1 MDLGQVVADR
11 FEIAERA
18 GVGGMGVVYRAHDRA
33 ADTTI
38 ALKILRSADAARFV
52 REGEVLAKLTHPGIV
67 KYVAA
72 GRLSSG
78 ELYLAMEWLDGETLA
93 QRFGRAGLNV
103 EETVT
108 LGMRLA
114 EALGFAHARGV
125 IHRDIKPSNIF
136 LPDRD
141 IAAAKI
147 LDFGIARFRN
157 VRSEITRTG
166 VMIGTPGY
174 MSPEQARGDR
184 QIDPRADVF
193 SFGCVLYKCLTGQN
207 AFRGTDPLA
216 VMAKILVEPPPRPS
230 AAGVV
235 VPDALED
242 LIVRMLAKDP
252 AGRPADGAAVH
263 AELSAVQRSLSA
275 VEAPPSKRR
284 SSLLESEMRLCAVVM
299 AAHVLPTDS
308 SAAQDSAVD
317 IKDIGT
323 LRYDTKQP
331 PLQRPDE
338 AAASGDEAGDDEG
351 AGDPDQAMTRIRPDG
366 LHTRLS
372 AAVSSHGGQLEP
384 LAEGSLVAT
393 FLASASATDLAARAA
408 RCALAMRAVVP
419 DSAMSLATGRGTLA
433 ERFPLGEIID
443 RAAAMLRNRP
453 RRVPATPRGQ
463 TVPMGAQGAQRTP
476 VRVDEVTAGL
486 LDTRFELSGDQAGLL
501 LLGERDHVEAA
512 RTLLGRPTPCVGRE
526 RELGVVVGLF
536 DEAVAEPGA
545 RVALVT
551 AEAGIGKSRFAH
563 EAVQKIRSGGR
574 SCEVWM
580 GRGDPMTAGSP
591 FAMIAPPL
599 RRAAGILDNEP
610 LVVKQRK
617 LRARVGRHVPA
628 SELQRVT
635 EFLGELLQIP
645 FPDDASVQ
653 LRAARQE
660 AVLMGDQMRRAWED
674 FVAAECAASP
684 VLFVLEDLHWGD
696 LPSVE
701 LIDHILRNLHDRP
714 FVVFALARPEIDEV
728 FPNLWADRM
737 IHAFRLGPLSRRGCE
752 KLVREMLGA
761 HTPDAVVARLV
772 ERSAGN
778 AFYLEELIRATADG
792 KGESLPETVLAMV
805 QARLEG
811 LRPEAR
817 RVLRAGSVFGQ
828 TFSMGG
834 AKALLGG
841 AERDEE
847 IQAELT
853 HLVEREIIV
862 PREGRFQG
870 DRGYSFRHALTREAA
885 YAMLTDADKKMSHKM
900 AASFLTKAGE
910 TDGMVLAEHF
920 ERGGDAS
927 SAVGWYKRAA
937 EQALEGND
945 LAGAVSRAER
955 GVALG
960 ATGETLGALRHI
972 QAEAHNWRGVYAAG
986 ERAGLE
992 AMQLVTRG
1000 SATWYA
1006 TAGEVGVA
1014 QSRLGH
1020 SDGLDALGEELAA
1033 MMPEPRAATM
1043 HAIACARIAARLMPA
1058 GQRTLTEKLLYAI
1071 DPIIQIAS
1079 DADPLIKAWG
1089 HRARASYVAFLGDAG
1104 AHIEQLRLSLEAF
1117 EKIGDLRRACAQRM
1131 NLGHGYLLVG
1141 AYTEAETAL
1150 REALA
1155 TAQRMGLLNLAA
1167 VARHNLGLARA
1178 YQGALDEARALEAE
1192 AMRELGAQGDRR
1204 QETISQIYLATIR
1217 LFEGDLDGA
1226 EQAARA
1232 AVRGASAPTSK
1243 CFALATLARA
1253 YLARI
1258 STPPHGQRAANEG
1271 DVREALIAAHDAKR
1285 LLDATGGVEE
1295 GEALARVVY
1304 AEALAHA
1311 GDHDAARAAI
1321 KEAIDRLRVRASWLR
1336 DPEMRRTF
1344 MERVPENAR
1353 TMELS
1358 RLWLG

>member
-18 GVGGMGVVYRAHDRA
+18 GAGGMGVVYRARDRA
-33 ADTTI
+33 SDITI

-52 REGEVLAKLTHPGIV
+52 REGEVLAKLTHPAIV

-72 GRLSSG
+72 GRLGSG
-78 ELYLAMEWLDGETLA
+78 ELYLAMEWLEGETLA
-93 QRFGRAGLNV
+93 QRFGRAGLSI
-103 EETVT
+103 EESVT
-108 LGMRLA
+108 LGLRIAEGLA
-114 EALGFAHARGV
+114 FAHARGV

-136 LPDRD
+136 LPGLSLE
-141 IAAAKI
+141 AAKI

-157 VRSEITRTG
+157 VHSEITRTG

-193 SFGCVLYKCLTGQN
+193 SLGCVLYKCLTGQN
-207 AFRGTDPLA
+207 AYRGTDPLA
-216 VMAKILVEPPPRPS
+216 VMAKILVEPPPKPS
-230 AAGVV
+230 AAGVS
-235 VPDALED
+235 VPDALES

-252 AGRPADGAAVH
+252 AARPADGG
-263 AELSAVQRSLSA
+263 AVQAALEEVERSLGVRSS
-275 VEAPPSKRR
+275 VPSLKLA
-284 SSLLESEMRLCAVVM
+284 SLLENEQRLCAVVM
-299 AAHVLPTDS
+299 AAHVLPTKS
-308 SAAQDSAVD
+308 IGSDSAVD
-317 IKDIGT
+317 MKDIGT

-331 PLQRPDE
+331 PLELDQ
-338 AAASGDEAGDDEG
+338 GEG
-351 AGDPDQAMTRIRPDG
+351 TELDSDSAETRVHPDG

-372 AAVSSHGGQLEP
+372 AAVSTHGGQLEP

-408 RCALAMRAVVP
+408 RCALAMRSVVP
-419 DSAMSLATGRGTLA
+419 DCAMALATGRGTLA
-433 ERFPLGEIID
+433 ERFPLGEVID
-443 RAAAMLRNRP
+443 RAAAMLRHRP
-453 RRVPATPRGQ
+453 KPKSPADL
-463 TVPMGAQGAQRTP
+463 TP

-486 LDTRFELSGDQAGLL
+486 LDTRFQLSGDRAGLL
-501 LLGERDHVEAA
+501 LCGERDHMEAA

-526 RELGVVVGLF
+526 RELGVVIGLF
-536 DEAVAEPGA
+536 DEAVAEPAA

-551 AEAGIGKSRFAH
+551 AEAGIGKSRFTH
-563 EAVQKIRSGGR
+563 EVVQKLKSRGHTF
-574 SCEVWM
+574 EVWT
-580 GRGDPMTAGSP
+580 GRGDPMSAGSP

-610 LVVKQRK
+610 LVVKQKK
-617 LRARVGRHVPA
+617 LRARVGRHLAGP
-628 SELQRVT
+628 ELPRVT

-645 FPDDASVQ
+645 FPDQNSLQ
-653 LRAARQE
+653 LRVARQDS
-660 AVLMGDQMRRAWED
+660 VLMGDQMRRAWED

-701 LIDHILRNLHDRP
+701 FIDAALRALHDRP
-714 FVVFALARPEIDEV
+714 FVVLALARPEIEEV
-728 FPNLWADRM
+728 FPNLWQDRM
-737 IHAFRLGPLSRRGCE
+737 IHAFRLGPLSKRGCE

-761 HTPDAVVARLV
+761 GTPDAVVTRLV

-828 TFSMGG
+828 AFSQGG
-834 AKALLGG
+834 VKALLGG
-841 AERDEE
+841 AERDDDVL
-847 IQAELT
+847 AELT
-853 HLVEREIIV
+853 HLQEREIIA

-870 DRGYSFRHALTREAA
+870 DRGYQFRHALTREAA
-885 YAMLTDADKKMSHKM
+885 YAMLTDADKKMSHKS
-900 AASFLTKAGE
+900 AAEWLANAGE
-910 TDGMVLAEHF
+910 GDGMVLAEHF
-920 ERGGDAS
+920 ERGGDPA
-927 SAVGWYKRAA
+927 SAVGWYRRAA

-945 LAGAVSRAER
+945 LAAAVSRAER
-955 GVALG
+955 GVMLG
-960 ATGETLGALRHI
+960 AQGEVLGALRHL

-986 ERAGLE
+986 ERAGTE
-992 AMQLVTRG
+992 AMALLPGGT
-1000 SATWYA
+1000 AAWYA
-1006 TAGEVGVA
+1006 TVGEIGVA
-1014 QSRLGH
+1014 QNRLGQAE
-1020 SDGLDALGEELAA
+1020 GLAALGQLLLGLL
-1033 MMPEPRAATM
+1033 PEPRAANL
-1043 HAIACARIAARLMPA
+1043 HAIACARIAARLIAA
-1058 GQRTLTEKLLYAI
+1058 GQRTLAEKLLYVI
-1071 DPIIQIAS
+1071 DPIIAIAG
-1079 DADPLIKAWG
+1079 DADPLVTAWE
-1089 HRARASYVAFLGDAG
+1089 HRARASFVAFLGDAG
-1104 AHIEQLRLSLEAF
+1104 AHIEHLKRSLEAF
-1117 EKIGDLRRACAQRM
+1117 DKIGDLRRACAQRM

-1141 AYTEAETAL
+1141 AYNEAESAL

-1192 AMRELGAQGDRR
+1192 AMKDFVAQGDRR
-1204 QETISQIYLATIR
+1204 QETISQVYLATIR

-1226 EQAARA
+1226 EQAARE
-1232 AVRGASAPTSK
+1232 AVRSASSPTAQ

-1258 STPPHGQRAANEG
+1258 SRAPMGQRSANET
-1271 DVREALIAAHDAKR
+1271 DVREALIAAHDAKAM
-1285 LLDATGGVEE
+1285 LDATGGVEE
-1295 GEALARVVY
+1295 GEALVHVVY

-1311 GDHDAARAAI
+1311 GDPEAARAAI
-1321 KEAIDRLRVRASWLR
+1321 QAAAERLRARASWLT
-1336 DPEMRRTF
+1336 DPAMRESFLTL
-1344 MERVPENAR
+1344 VPENAR

-1358 RLWLG
+1358 RMWLGS

>member
-18 GVGGMGVVYRAHDRA
+18 GAGGMGVVYRAHDRA

-93 QRFGRAGLNV
+93 QRFGRAGLDV
-103 EETVT
+103 EETVQ

-114 EALGFAHARGV
+114 EALAFAHARGV

-136 LPDRD
+136 LPDRS
-141 IAAAKI
+141 IEAAKI

-207 AFRGTDPLA
+207 AYRGTDPLA

-235 VPDALED
+235 VPDALDE

-263 AELSAVQRSLSA
+263 AELAAVQRSLSGA
-275 VEAPPSKRR
+275 PAPPSKRR

-299 AAHVLPTDS
+299 AAHVLPTES
-308 SAAQDSAVD
+308 SGAHDSAVE

-331 PLQRPDE
+331 PLQRPDI
-338 AAASGDEAGDDEG
+338 ADLDEAESIQPEPDD
-351 AGDPDQAMTRIRPDG
+351 ADQASTRVHPDG
-366 LHTRLS
+366 LQTRLS

-408 RCALAMRAVVP
+408 RCALAMRSVVP

-443 RAAAMLRNRP
+443 RAASMLRNRP
-453 RRVPATPRGQ
+453 RRVPA
-463 TVPMGAQGAQRTP
+463 AQRAP

-501 LLGERDHVEAA
+501 LLGERDHVEPA

-551 AEAGIGKSRFAH
+551 ADAGIGKSRFAH
-563 EAVQKIRSGGR
+563 EAVQKLRSGGR

-674 FVAAECAASP
+674 FVAAECKASP

-714 FVVFALARPEIDEV
+714 FVVLALARPEIDEV
-728 FPNLWADRM
+728 FPNLWQDRM

-761 HTPDAVVARLV
+761 HVPDGVVSRLV

-817 RVLRAGSVFGQ
+817 RMLRGGSVFGQ

-834 AKALLGG
+834 VKALLGG
-841 AERDEE
+841 AERDDE
-847 IQAELT
+847 IQAELS
-853 HLVEREIIV
+853 HLVEREILV

-920 ERGGDAS
+920 ERGGDPA

-960 ATGETLGALRHI
+960 AQGEMLGSLRHI

-986 ERAGLE
+986 ERAGLD
-992 AMQLVTRG
+992 AMALVARG

-1020 SDGLDALGEELAA
+1020 PEGLDALGEELAA

-1043 HAIACARIAARLMPA
+1043 HAIACARIAARLMAA

-1071 DPIIQIAS
+1071 DPVIQIAS
-1079 DADPLIKAWG
+1079 DADPLVKAWG

-1104 AHIEQLRLSLEAF
+1104 AHVEQLRLSLEAF
-1117 EKIGDLRRACAQRM
+1117 EKIGDMRRACAQSM

-1141 AYTEAETAL
+1141 AYPEAEVAL

-1192 AMRELGAQGDRR
+1192 AMRELAAQGDRR
-1204 QETISQIYLATIR
+1204 QETISQVYLATIR

-1232 AVRGASAPTSK
+1232 AVRGASAPTSR
-1243 CFALATLARA
+1243 CFALATLARTF
-1253 YLARI
+1253 LARV
-1258 STPPHGQRAANEG
+1258 STPPHGQRGPSET

-1321 KEAIDRLRVRASWLR
+1321 KEAVDRLRVRASWVQ
-1336 DPEMRRTF
+1336 DPSMRQSF

-1353 TMELS
+1353 TMELA

>member
-1 MDLGQVVADR
+1 MDVGQVVADR
-11 FEIAERA
+11 FEIADRA
-18 GVGGMGVVYRAHDRA
+18 GAGGMGVVYRAHDRA
-33 ADTTI
+33 QGTTI
-38 ALKILRSADAARFV
+38 ALKVLRSADAARFV

-78 ELYLAMEWLDGETLA
+78 ELYLAMEWLEGETLA
-93 QRFGRAGLNV
+93 QRFGRAGLSV

-108 LGMRLA
+108 LGLRLA

-136 LPDRD
+136 LPGQELS
-141 IAAAKI
+141 AAKI
-147 LDFGIARFRN
+147 LDFGIARFRS
-157 VRSEITRTG
+157 VRSEITKTG

-230 AAGVV
+230 AAGVI
-235 VPDALED
+235 VPEGLEE

-252 AGRPADGAAVH
+252 AGRPEDGAAVH
-263 AELSAVQRSLSA
+263 AQLLAVQKTLAA
-275 VEAPPSKRR
+275 VEAPPSRKRA
-284 SSLLESEMRLCAVVM
+284 SLLEAEQRLCAVVM
-299 AAHVLPTDS
+299 AAHVLPTG
-308 SAAQDSAVD
+308 SAGHDSAVEM
-317 IKDIGT
+317 KDIGT
-323 LRYDTKQP
+323 LRYDTVQP
-331 PLQRPDE
+331 PLDVARGEEGEAEEDE
-338 AAASGDEAGDDEG
+338 DLSDSIE
-351 AGDPDQAMTRIRPDG
+351 TRIHPEG
-366 LHTRLS
+366 VHTRLS
-372 AAVSSHGGQLEP
+372 AAVSTHGGQLEP
-384 LAEGSLVAT
+384 MAEGSVVAT
-393 FLASASATDLAARAA
+393 FLASSSASATDLAVRAA

-419 DSAMSLATGRGTLA
+419 DCAMSLATGRGTLS

-443 RAAAMLRNRP
+443 RAASMLRHRAKRP
-453 RRVPATPRGQ
+453 G
-463 TVPMGAQGAQRTP
+463 GASLAP

-486 LDTRFELSGDQAGLL
+486 LDTRFELSGDRAGLL
-501 LLGERDHVEAA
+501 LCGEREHMESA

-526 RELGVVVGLF
+526 RELGVVIGLF
-536 DEAVAEPGA
+536 DEAVAEPAA

-551 AEAGIGKSRFAH
+551 ADAGIGKSRFAH
-563 EAVQKIRSGGR
+563 EVVSKLKSRGHAF
-574 SCEVWM
+574 EVWW
-580 GRGDPMTAGSP
+580 GRGDSMSAGAP
-591 FAMIAPPL
+591 FSMIGPPL

-610 LVVKQRK
+610 LVVKQKK
-617 LRARVGRHVPA
+617 LRARIGRHVPA
-628 SELQRVT
+628 ADLPRVT
-635 EFLGELLQIP
+635 EFLGELLSIP
-645 FPDDASVQ
+645 FPDQNSVQ

-660 AVLMGDQMRRAWED
+660 SVLMGDQMRRAWED
-674 FVAAECAASP
+674 FIAAECAASP
-684 VLFVLEDLHWGD
+684 VLLVLEDLHWGD

-701 LIDHILRNLHDRP
+701 FIDAALRALHDRP
-714 FVVFALARPEIDEV
+714 FVVLALARPEIDEV
-728 FPNLWADRM
+728 FPNLWQDRM
-737 IHAFRLGPLSRRGCE
+737 IHSFRLGPLSRRGCE

-761 HTPDAVVARLV
+761 SVPDAVVARLV

-828 TFSMGG
+828 TFSQGG
-834 AKALLGG
+834 VKALLGG
-841 AERDEE
+841 AERDDD
-847 IQAELT
+847 IVAELL
-853 HLVEREIIV
+853 HLEEREIVV
-862 PREGRFQG
+862 PREGRFSG

-900 AASFLTKAGE
+900 AASFLVKAGE

-920 ERGGDAS
+920 ERGGDPAT
-927 SAVGWYKRAA
+927 AVGWYKRAA
-937 EQALEGND
+937 EQALEAND

-960 ATGETLGALRHI
+960 AQGEMLGALRHL

-992 AMQLVTRG
+992 AMQLLPRG
-1000 SATWYA
+1000 TAAWYA

-1014 QSRLGH
+1014 QNRLGH
-1020 SDGLDALGEELAA
+1020 SDKLDELGKELSE
-1033 MMPEPRAATM
+1033 MLPDPRAANI
-1043 HAIACARIAARLMPA
+1043 HAIACARIAARLIYA
-1058 GQRTLTEKLLYAI
+1058 GERTLAEKLLYVIEPIVAI
-1071 DPIIQIAS
+1071 AAEP
-1079 DADPLIKAWG
+1079 DPLVTAWW

-1104 AHIEQLRLSLEAF
+1104 NHIVELKISLEAF
-1117 EKIGDLRRACAQRM
+1117 DKIGDLRRACAQRM
-1131 NLGHGYLLVG
+1131 NLGHGYLMIG
-1141 AYTEAETAL
+1141 YYAQAEAEL

-1178 YQGALDEARALEAE
+1178 YQGSLDEARALEAE
-1192 AMRELGAQGDRR
+1192 AMKDFVAQGDRR

-1232 AVRGASAPTSK
+1232 AVRTAASPTAK

-1253 YLARI
+1253 YLARLA
-1258 STPPHGQRAANEG
+1258 STPMGQRSANET
-1271 DVREALIAAHDAKR
+1271 DIREALLAAHDAKR
-1285 LLDATGGVEE
+1285 LLDQTGGVEE

-1311 GDHDAARAAI
+1311 NDHDAARGAI
-1321 KEAIDRLRVRASWLR
+1321 KEAVDRLRVRASWLS
-1336 DPEMRRTF
+1336 DPQMRETF
-1344 MERVPENAR
+1344 LTRVPENAR
-1353 TMELS
+1353 TLELA
-1358 RLWLG
+1358 RVWLG

>member
-18 GVGGMGVVYRAHDRA
+18 GAGGMGVVYRAKDRST
-33 ADTTI
+33 DTII
-38 ALKILRSADAARFV
+38 ALKVLRSADAARFV

-78 ELYLAMEWLDGETLA
+78 ELYLAMEWLEGETLA
-93 QRFGRAGLNV
+93 QRFGRAGLSV
-103 EETVT
+103 EEAVQ

-114 EALGFAHARGV
+114 EGLGFAHARGV

-136 LPDRD
+136 LPSQMLL
-141 IAAAKI
+141 AAKI

-184 QIDPRADVF
+184 HIDPRCDVF
-193 SFGCVLYKCLTGQN
+193 SLGCVIYKCLTGQN

-230 AAGVV
+230 AAGVI
-235 VPDALED
+235 VPDELEA

-252 AGRPADGAAVH
+252 AGRPADGNEVL
-263 AELSAVQRSLSA
+263 AELAKVLKALGTQDT
-275 VEAPPSKRR
+275 APPSRKRA
-284 SSLLESEMRLCAVVM
+284 SLLEAEQRLCAVVM
-299 AAHVLPTDS
+299 AAHVLPSGT
-308 SAAQDSAVD
+308 AGNDSAVD
-317 IKDIGT
+317 MKDIGT
-323 LRYDTKQP
+323 LRYDTVQP
-331 PLQRPDE
+331 PLGV
-338 AAASGDEAGDDEG
+338 GDGLGIGEEEELVE
-351 AGDPDQAMTRIRPDG
+351 PDQAATRVHPEG
-366 LHTRLS
+366 VHTMLS
-372 AAVSSHGGQLEP
+372 AAVSTHGGQLEP
-384 LAEGSLVAT
+384 MAEGSVVAT
-393 FLASASATDLAARAA
+393 FLASSSASAMDLAVRAA
-408 RCALAMRAVVP
+408 RCALSMRAVVP
-419 DSAMSLATGRGTLA
+419 DCAMSLATGRGTMA
-433 ERFPLGEIID
+433 ERFPLGEVID
-443 RAAAMLRNRP
+443 RAASMLRHRP
-453 RRVPATPRGQ
+453 KRPQAA
-463 TVPMGAQGAQRTP
+463 AQSP

-486 LDTRFELSGDQAGLL
+486 LDTRFELSGDRAGLL
-501 LLGERDHVEAA
+501 LVGEREHMESA

-526 RELGVVVGLF
+526 RELGVVIGLF

-551 AEAGIGKSRFAH
+551 ADAGIGKSRFAH
-563 EAVQKIRSGGR
+563 EVLGKLRGR
-574 SCEVWM
+574 GHAFEVWM
-580 GRGDPMTAGSP
+580 GRGDPMSAGAP
-591 FAMIAPPL
+591 FSMIAPPL

-610 LVVKQRK
+610 LVVKQKK
-617 LRARVGRHVPA
+617 LRARVGRHVA
-628 SELQRVT
+628 HADLQRVT

-645 FPDDASVQ
+645 FPDKDSVQ

-684 VLFVLEDLHWGD
+684 LLFVLEDLHWGD
-696 LPSVE
+696 VPSVE
-701 LIDHILRNLHDRP
+701 LIDQVLRTLHDEP
-714 FVVFALARPEIDEV
+714 FMVLALARPEIDDV
-728 FPNLWADRM
+728 FPNLWQERM

-752 KLVREMLGA
+752 KLVREMLGNGV
-761 HTPDAVVARLV
+761 PDAVVTRLV

-811 LRPEAR
+811 LRAEAR

-828 TFSMGG
+828 TFSHGG
-834 AKALLGG
+834 VKALLGG

-847 IQAELT
+847 IQHELS
-853 HLVEREIIV
+853 HLEEREIVV

-885 YAMLTDADKKMSHKM
+885 YAMLTDADRKMSHKM
-900 AASFLTKAGE
+900 AASFLAKAGE

-920 ERGGDAS
+920 ERGGDPA
-927 SAVGWYKRAA
+927 AALVWYRRAA

-955 GVALG
+955 AVALG
-960 ATGETLGALRHI
+960 AQGEVLGALRHL

-986 ERAGLE
+986 EKAGIE
-992 AMQLVTRG
+992 AMALLPRG
-1000 SATWYA
+1000 TAAWYA

-1014 QSRLGH
+1014 QNRLGH
-1020 SDGLDALGEELAA
+1020 TDKLDELGRDLAE
-1033 MMPEPRAATM
+1033 MMPEPRAANV
-1043 HAIACARIAARLMPA
+1043 HAIACARIAARLIAA
-1058 GQRTLTEKLLYAI
+1058 GQRTLAEKLLYVI

-1079 DADPLIKAWG
+1079 DADPLVKAWG
-1089 HRARASYVAFLGDAG
+1089 HRARASYVAFLGDPG
-1104 AHIEQLRLSLEAF
+1104 AHLEQLRASLEAF
-1117 EKIGDLRRACAQRM
+1117 EQIGDLRRACAQRM
-1131 NLGHGYLLVG
+1131 NLGHGLLMVG
-1141 AYTEAETAL
+1141 AFAEAETAL

-1155 TAQRMGLLNLAA
+1155 TAQRMGLLNVAA

-1178 YQGALDEARALEAE
+1178 HQGALDEARALEAE
-1192 AMRELGAQGDRR
+1192 AMKDFVTQGDRR
-1204 QETISQIYLATIR
+1204 QETISRVYLATIR

-1232 AVRGASAPTSK
+1232 AVHSAAAPTAQ

-1258 STPPHGQRAANEG
+1258 GSAPMGQRSANEG
-1271 DVREALIAAHDAKR
+1271 DIREALIAAHDAKR
-1285 LLDATGGVEE
+1285 LLDQTGGVEE
-1295 GEALARVVY
+1295 GESLVRVVY

-1321 KEAIDRLRVRASWLR
+1321 QEAEARLRVRASWLL
-1336 DPEMRRTF
+1336 DPALRESF
-1344 MERVPENAR
+1344 LVRVPENAR
-1353 TMELS
+1353 TLELA
-1358 RLWLG
+1358 RLWLV